1 MKTIYYILLSVALMG
16 WSCQRTDLNGD
27 DEIKE
32 GENARVSVNLDDGI
46 MTRSGLSQSQEQ
58 AINNIFVMVF
68 DNTGTK
74 VSQSYFA
81 SSITSNLKNV
91 PTVSGSGMSI
101 YVVANLSQQN
111 TAMSSVG
118 NYFDDVHT
126 VAELNQKMIY
136 GLNDDL
142 NVNRDLLM
150 YGSLTGLVI
159 SSNAIQKVTIQLN
172 YAVAKVTLYVVQAL
186 TNQNDSYHIPNWT
199 VINYPQKS
207 YLFAQ
212 ATDAGDPSKSTDF
225 ANSATSVAWVD
236 TTLMISGVSTPAK
249 YAFLYM
255 YENRRGTNN
264 NTLET
269 QKAANVPAKS
279 TAISLNGYYKFN
291 GATAVKGVTTTIYLG
306 ENNINNYNL
315 KRGKEYAYV
324 VTVKGINNI
333 DVDSRVTSNLSGYQ
347 VNIFNT
353 TLDCHPDRRPV
364 QLIAWSDKYTLQILD
379 GSGNPATAGFWLK
392 ASSIDLN
399 KAVLRSGSYQR
410 PLYNPATDMK
420 YSMLLD
426 YTSNQAISPTTNML
440 YIYADENT
448 TQTSRSGYVQVTS
461 SDNDVVKIPITQLGY
476 QKMGN
481 VGLRSFNT
489 SGTINNADDYIIAIE
504 NSEEITMN
512 LTPGA
517 TAGTE
522 GVNNM
527 QWGFNNIASQPA
539 LAVSANN
546 QHRNGLANTL
556 IAVYGNTT
564 GALSSTLL
572 TPYGRANTA
581 SITANSVTTTEQLHN
596 PIFNSYPARYC
607 FEKNRDLDGDGK
619 ITGNEIN
626 WYLPSTDEMVLVG
639 MGQAAYSNRLNAS
652 VDYSNSSEMVGSS
665 TYAQYY
671 EPSTGVSMASYKSN
685 YLNARCIRKMYQTQ
699 PQTTQNSPYV
709 EAGTR
714 IINATGFNGAV
725 LRTTNLAIPT
735 PLHNFAST
743 IGQKISK
750 RFVVGAIDCK
760 LNGASGSVYST
771 WAEAC
776 GFTLA
781 SNSSSTSFV
790 IASPATGCQ
799 AYSETG
805 FPAGTWRLPTIKEM
819 QIMFLMAPELANQSG
834 SGFTQYAFNNWY
846 QSSTFYNDTYSM
858 ICFYGTMR
866 GSASATKVSGTPIRC
881 IRDL

>member
-1 MKTIYYILLSVALMG
+1 MRKIYCLILSLILLSS
-16 WSCQRTDLNGD
+16 SCTQDDLGVV
-27 DEIKE
+27 EQVKE
-32 GENARVSVNLDDGI
+32 GEPIRISVNIDDATL
-46 MTRSGLSQSQEQ
+46 TRSGLSQSQEQ
-58 AINNIFVMVF
+58 TINNIFVMVF
-68 DNTGTK
+68 DKTGNK
-74 VSQSYFA
+74 VSQSYF
-81 SSITSNLKNV
+81 SSNITSNLQNIS
-91 PTVSGSGMSI
+91 TVSGNNMSI

-111 TAMSSVG
+111 TGISSASD
-118 NYFDDVHT
+118 YFDKIYT
-126 VAELNQKMIY
+126 ISELNQALIY
-136 GLNDDL
+136 DLSDDL
-142 NVNRDLLM
+142 NVNRDLVM
-150 YGSLTGLVI
+150 FGSLTGIAI
-159 SSNAIQKVTIQLN
+159 SPSPTQNVLIQLN
-172 YAVAKVTLYVVQAL
+172 YAVAKVTLYVVTAL
-186 TNQNDSYHIPNWT
+186 INAGDSYHFPNWT

-207 YLFAQ
+207 YLFEQ
-212 ATDAGDPSKSTDF
+212 AIDAGNPSDSSDF
-225 ANSATSVAWVD
+225 VDSKTSIAWVD
-236 TTLMISGVSTPAK
+236 TTIMIGGVSTPAK

-269 QKAANVPAKS
+269 QKATNVPTKS
-279 TAISLNGYYKFN
+279 TAFVLEGYYKVS
-291 GATAVKGVTTTIYLG
+291 GATAVQGVTTTVYLG
-306 ENNINNYNL
+306 ENNMNDYNV
-315 KRGKEYAYV
+315 KRGNEYAYIM
-324 VTVKGINNI
+324 TVKGINDINI
-333 DVDSRVTSNLSGYQ
+333 DSRVISNLSGYQ

-364 QLIAWSDKYTLQILD
+364 QLIAWSDTYTLQILD
-379 GSGNPATAGFWLK
+379 ASSNPATTGFWLK
-392 ASSIDLN
+392 ASTIDLN

-410 PLYNPATDMK
+410 PLYNPATDMV
-420 YSMLLD
+420 
-426 YTSNQAISPTTNML
+426 YTMSLNYTGNPASTPTTNMIYL
-440 YIYADENT
+440 YADENT

-461 SDNDVVKIPITQLGY
+461 SDNDIVTIPITQLGY

-489 SGTINNADDYIIAIE
+489 NGTINNADDYIIAIE
-504 NSEEITMN
+504 NNEEITMN

-517 TAGTE
+517 AAGTE
-522 GVNNM
+522 AVKNM

-572 TPYGRANTA
+572 PSYGRSNTA
-581 SITANSVTTTEQLHN
+581 SVTANSVTTTEQLHN

-619 ITGNEIN
+619 ITGSEIN
-626 WYLPSTDEMVLVG
+626 WYLPSTDEMVLAGVG
-639 MGQAAYSNRLNAS
+639 RAAYSNQLTQSA
-652 VDYSNSSEMVGSS
+652 DYSNSSEMVGSS
-665 TYAQYY
+665 TYIQYY
-671 EPSTGVSMASYKSN
+671 EPSTGISMALSKYT
-685 YLNARCIRKMYQTQ
+685 YLNARCVRKMYQTQ
-699 PQTTQNSPYV
+699 PQATQNSPYV

-725 LRTTNLAIPT
+725 LRTANLTIPT
-735 PLHNFAST
+735 PLHNFQST
-743 IGQKISK
+743 IGQQISK

-760 LNGASGSVYST
+760 LNGASGGVYST

-776 GFTLA
+776 GLTLA

-799 AYSETG
+799 AYSESG
-805 FPAGTWRLPTIKEM
+805 APAGTWRLPTLKEL

-834 SGFTQYAFNNWY
+834 SGFTQYASNMWY
-846 QSSTFYNDTYSM
+846 QSATFYNDTYSM